1 MPDTGAF
8 RRPASRMQLVLAFAA
23 VYVLW
28 GSTYLAIRF
37 GVETLPPFLMAGL
50 RHSIAGILLFAWV
63 RLSGTPAPTARQWL
77 PAAAVGTLM
86 LLGGNGLVSWAETRV
101 PSGLAALIVAS
112 VPIWMTLLHGLEK
125 RARPHGVVLLGLA
138 AGLAGLAFLV
148 APGRFAGGSH
158 VDLAGAG
165 ALLSAALFW
174 AIGSLYA
181 RRAKL
186 PSSTLLATSME
197 MLTGGAALLLT
208 SGLLREWRGF
218 SVAEV
223 STRSW
228 LALAYLI
235 VAGSLVGFTAYIFLL
250 GATTPARVGTYA
262 YVNPIVAVFFGWAFA
277 SEVVTARMVI
287 AALAILG
294 AVAVIIRYGGNA
306 ARKSVAREAAPEP
319 IPEPRRAG
327 RSS

>member
-8 RRPASRMQLVLAFAA
+8 RTHASKTQVVLAFAA

-28 GSTYLAIRF
+28 GSTYLGIKI

-50 RHSIAGILLFAWV
+50 RHSVAGLLLFAWV
-63 RLSGTPAPTARQWL
+63 RLSGVPAPARREWL
-77 PAAAVGTLM
+77 PAAVIGALL
-86 LLGGNGLVSWAETRV
+86 LLGGNGLVSWAEKRV

-112 VPIWMTLLHGLEK
+112 VPIWLTLLHGLQK
-125 RARPHGVVLLGLA
+125 RERPHGVVLLGLGV
-138 AGLAGLAFLV
+138 GLAGLAFLV
-148 APGRFAGGSH
+148 APGRFAGGTH

-186 PSSTLLATSME
+186 PSSTLLATAME
-197 MLTGGAALLLT
+197 MLTGGAALFLA
-208 SGLLREWRGF
+208 SALLREWSGF
-218 SVAEV
+218 SFAQV

-228 LALAYLI
+228 LALGYLI

-277 SEVVTARMVI
+277 SEVVSARMVI
-287 AALAILG
+287 AALAIVG
-294 AVAVIIRYGGNA
+294 AVAVIIRYGGQ
-306 ARKSVAREAAPEP
+306 KGQKEIAREAAPESV
-319 IPEPRRAG
+319 PELRRAG

>member
-8 RRPASRMQLVLAFAA
+8 RRSASKTQLILAFAA

-28 GSTYLAIRF
+28 GSTYLGIKI
-37 GVETLPPFLMAGL
+37 GIETLPPFLMAGL

-63 RLSGTPAPTARQWL
+63 RLSGTPAPAPKQWI
-77 PAAAVGTLM
+77 PAAVIGALM
-86 LLGGNGLVSWAETRV
+86 LLGGNGLVTWAEKRV
-101 PSGLAALIVAS
+101 PSGLASLIVAS
-112 VPIWMTLLHGLEK
+112 VPIWMTVLHGLQK
-125 RARPHGVVLLGLA
+125 RERPHGVVVLGLA
-138 AGLAGLAFLV
+138 GGLAGLALLV
-148 APGRFAGGSH
+148 APGRFAGGAH
-158 VDLAGAG
+158 VDLVGAA

-174 AIGSLYA
+174 ATGSLYA

-186 PSSTLLATSME
+186 PSSMLLAAAME
-197 MLTGGAALLLT
+197 MLAGGAALLLT
-208 SGLLREWRGF
+208 SGLLREWKGF
-218 SVAEV
+218 SFAEV

-277 SEVVTARMVI
+277 SEVVSTRMVI
-287 AALAILG
+287 AALGILG
-294 AVAVIIRYGGNA
+294 AVAVIIRYGGKA
-306 ARKSVAREAAPEP
+306 AQKEIAREAAPETV
-319 IPEPRRAG
+319 PELRRAG

>member
-8 RRPASRMQLVLAFAA
+8 VRPSSRTQIVLAFAA

-37 GVETLPPFLMAGL
+37 GVETIPPFLMAGM
-50 RHSIAGILLFAWV
+50 RHSVAGILLFAWV
-63 RLSGTPAPTARQWL
+63 RLSGTPAPAPRQWL
-77 PAAAVGTLM
+77 PAAVVGALL
-86 LLGGNGLVSWAETRV
+86 LLGGNGLVSWAEKRV

-112 VPIWMTLLHGLEK
+112 VPIWLTLLHGLQK
-125 RARPHGVVLLGLA
+125 RSRPHGVVILGLA

-148 APGRFAGGSH
+148 APGKFAGGSH

-186 PSSTLLATSME
+186 PSSTLLATAME
-197 MLTGGAALLLT
+197 MLTGGAALLLV
-208 SGLLREWRGF
+208 SGLLQEWRGF
-218 SVAEV
+218 SLGDV

-228 LALAYLI
+228 LALGYLI

-277 SEVVTARMVI
+277 SEAVTARMVI

-294 AVAVIIRYGGNA
+294 AVAVIIRYGGNVA
-306 ARKSVAREAAPEP
+306 KKEVAREAVPETLPEP
-319 IPEPRRAG
+319 KRAG
-327 RSS
+327 RIS

>member
-1 MPDTGAF
+1 VPDTGAF
-8 RRPASRMQLVLAFAA
+8 RRHGSRTQIVLAFAA

-28 GSTYLAIRF
+28 GSTYLGIKF

-50 RHSIAGILLFAWV
+50 RHSIAGLLLYAWV
-63 RLSGTPAPTARQWL
+63 RLSGTPAPEPKQWL
-77 PAAAVGTLM
+77 PAAGIGALL
-86 LLGGNGLVSWAETRV
+86 LLGGNGLVSWAELRV

-112 VPIWMTLLHGLEK
+112 VPIWLTLLYGLQK
-125 RARPHGVVLLGLA
+125 RTRPHGVVLLGLG

-186 PSSTLLATSME
+186 PSSMLLATAME

-218 SVAEV
+218 SFAEV

-277 SEVVTARMVI
+277 SEVITARMII

-294 AVAVIIRYGGNA
+294 AVAVIIRYGGQ
-306 ARKSVAREAAPEP
+306 RTQKEVATEAAPATY
-319 IPEPRRAG
+319 PEPRRAG